1 MPDGAAHTRKP
12 FALGR
17 LLRHP
22 CRFSELSHSIGIPHY
37 LPLRP
42 RHSGRSKKKKPSRFG
57 SLLCAQGI
65 PGEGENQS

>member
-22 CRFSELSHSIGIPHY
+22 CRFSELSHSIGIPY
-37 LPLRP
+37 SLPLSP
-42 RHSGRSKKKKPSRFG
+42 RQNKRLNALDNKKSQLQLSPV
-57 SLLCAQGI
+57 I
-65 PGEGENQS
+65 VP